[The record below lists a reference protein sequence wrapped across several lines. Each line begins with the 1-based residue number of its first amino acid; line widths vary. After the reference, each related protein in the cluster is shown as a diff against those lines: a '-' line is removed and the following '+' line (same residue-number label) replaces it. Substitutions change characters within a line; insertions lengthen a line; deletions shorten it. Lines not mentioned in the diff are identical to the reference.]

1 MFRVDL
7 VYEEAK
13 GPVSLFCQRLALR
26 MRAGT
31 FLRDVSGA
39 SRGELERCA
48 VLRRFATGES
58 LFSQG
63 DQPRELFVIDS
74 GRVKVWRATEDGVA
88 ITLTLIGPGALLGT
102 LGAAQNH
109 PHNATASAATTVEAV
124 AWGIEDM
131 RRIMADDPAL
141 AATILRTVT
150 NYAEQL
156 IERLEEVATVPIE
169 QRLARTLLRQ
179 AGQSFEGE
187 ELALSRQDLADLT
200 SSTLPTVSR
209 IMSKWRRNC
218 LIAGTR
224 GKVRILDAARL
235 GAVGEMP

>member
-1 MFRVDL
+1 
-7 VYEEAK
+7 
-13 GPVSLFCQRLALR
+13 
-26 MRAGT
+26 MRAGS
-31 FLRDVSGA
+31 FLRDVSSS
-39 SRGELERCA
+39 SRDELEQCA
-48 VLRRFATGES
+48 VFRRFTPGES

-63 DQPRELFVIDS
+63 DAPRELFVIDS
-74 GRVKVWRATEDGVA
+74 GRVKVWRATEEGVA

-109 PHNATASAATTVEAV
+109 PHNATATAVTMVEAV
-124 AWGIEDM
+124 AWGIADM

-150 NYAEQL
+150 NYAEQM
-156 IERLEEVATVPIE
+156 IERLEEVSAVPIE

-179 AGQSFEGE
+179 AERLDVDE
-187 ELALSRQDLADLT
+187 EVPLSRQDLADLT

-209 IMSKWRRNC
+209 IMSKWRRDR
-218 LIAGTR
+218 LISGTR

-235 GAVGEMP
+235 ADVGEMP

>member
-1 MFRVDL
+1 MRV
-7 VYEEAK
+7 
-13 GPVSLFCQRLALR
+13 GS
-26 MRAGT
+26 
-31 FLRDVSGA
+31 FLRDVSRS
-39 SRGELERCA
+39 SRDELERCA
-48 VLRRFATGES
+48 VSRRFAIGES

-63 DQPRELFVIDS
+63 DAPRELFVIDS
-74 GRVKVWRATEDGVA
+74 GRVKVWRATEEGVA

-109 PHNATASAATTVEAV
+109 PHNATATAVTAVEAV
-124 AWGIEDM
+124 AWGIADM
-131 RRIMADDPAL
+131 RRIMAADPAL

-156 IERLEEVATVPIE
+156 IERLEEVSAVPIE

-179 AGQSFEGE
+179 AERSFEGGD
-187 ELALSRQDLADLT
+187 LVLSRQDLADLT

-209 IMSKWRRNC
+209 IMSKWRRAK

-224 GKVRILDAARL
+224 GNVRILDPDRL
-235 GAVGEMP
+235 ADVGEIP